1 MGRGRTRQN
10 ENGREREGD
19 SLGTRRRSGQGV
31 KRQRLR
37 TREGVCPGRLL
48 APDIAVSFRRCR
60 AVEENARRRLSSL

>member
-10 ENGREREGD
+10 ENGREREVIAWE
-19 SLGTRRRSGQGV
+19 SGGVVRQGV

-37 TREGVCPGRLL
+37 AREGVCPGRLL

>member
-1 MGRGRTRQN
+1 MVRGRTRQN

-19 SLGTRRRSGQGV
+19 SLGTRRRCGQGV

-37 TREGVCPGRLL
+37 AREGVCPGRLL